1 MNKKQ
6 TIYLINQWYGQ
17 LREHLKKDL
26 AEFLSNYNFSIKVI
40 TGMNGQKLPAFEKS
54 RNIEILR
61 VYNPDMRGNILKRVI
76 SYLLFS
82 LGIFFHLIKAESG
95 ALVIVTSQPFTAP
108 FIISFLKNIKK
119 FRVIYNVQDLYP
131 DIIKATNFWRHKSC
145 LYKTIY
151 KLQKRAL
158 AKADKIIAISQVM
171 KDYIENTYYISNK
184 KIDVIENWGN
194 PYVEEH
200 AKNMDVTQ
208 ISRPKESLLK
218 ISYVGNLG
226 LSHEIDT
233 LVGTFRLIKKNGIS
247 DKVKFTIIG
256 SGENFRN
263 LKIICDRN
271 NFDFI
276 ELKPP
281 ISYSELVYYHFN
293 TDIEL
298 VISHE
303 KLVGILVPSKFYT
316 ASIGK
321 PVIFIGSVKDTPS
334 EHINKGK
341 HGYFIQNGDS
351 LGLFKIITNI
361 LNDKSLLK
369 QLSNNAYKYYFS
381 NLSKEIRLKEW
392 HDLIIK
398 ILEGGKYEK

>member
-1 MNKKQ
+1 MDERQ
-6 TIYLINQWYGQ
+6 TIYIINQWYGQ

-26 AEFLSNYNFSIKVI
+26 AEFLGNYNFSIKII
-40 TGMNGQKLPAFEKS
+40 TGTNGQKLPTFEES

-61 VYNPDMRGNILKRVI
+61 VYNPDMRGNICKRVM

-108 FIISFLKNIKK
+108 FIVSFLKNIKK
-119 FRVIYNVQDLYP
+119 FSVIYNVQDLYP
-131 DIIKATNFWRHKSC
+131 DIIKATNFWKHKSF

-158 AKADKIIAISQVM
+158 AKADKIIVISQVM
-171 KDYIENTYYISNK
+171 KNYIENTYYISNK

-200 AKNMDVTQ
+200 AKSMDITQ
-208 ISRPKESLLK
+208 ISRPEESSLK

-233 LVGTFRLIKKNGIS
+233 LVGTFHLIKKNGIS
-247 DKVKFTIIG
+247 DKVKFIIIG

-263 LKIICDRN
+263 LKIICNRN

-276 ELKPP
+276 EFKPP
-281 ISYSELVYYHFN
+281 ISYDELVYYHFN
-293 TDIEL
+293 TNIEL

-321 PVIFIGSVKDTPS
+321 PVIFIGSEKDIPS
-334 EHINKGK
+334 EHIHRGK
-341 HGYFIQNGDS
+341 YGYFIQNGDS
-351 LGLFKIITNI
+351 LGLFEIITNV

-369 QLSNNAYKYYFS
+369 QLSNNAYEYYFS

-392 HDLIIK
+392 YDLITK
-398 ILEGGKYEK
+398 MLEGGKI